1 MKIRSTKR
9 LFWFIKEGT
18 EIDLSDKRQ
27 LDMYVQQVMS
37 RGITFDVK
45 GLFETISKNELL
57 DSFAR
62 IKNFLPL
69 EVRRFWEEALGD
81 TH

>member
-1 MKIRSTKR
+1 MKIRPPKR

-27 LDMYVQQVMS
+27 LDMYVQQIMS
-37 RGITFDVK
+37 RGITSDVK
-45 GLFETISKNELL
+45 GLFDIMSKNELL
-57 DSFAR
+57 GSFAR
-62 IKNFLPL
+62 IKIFLPS
-69 EVRRFWEEALGD
+69 EVRKFWEEALGD